1 MGKLKHLLPKR
12 HEANSNELLYS
23 LKQHNYLKLY
33 QLLDKTRKI
42 KFEEKDKQT
51 SPIQVKKIEPITTH
65 FSLIF
70 LRICPVENDEIT
82 VQTAETKEIIPCA
95 DSLTFKD

>member
-1 MGKLKHLLPKR
+1 M
-12 HEANSNELLYS
+12 
-23 LKQHNYLKLY
+23 
-33 QLLDKTRKI
+33 

-51 SPIQVKKIEPITTH
+51 SPIQVKNIEPITTH